1 LDKYIF
7 HINPIDFIFSGTIVT
22 GLLFVLLLMFT
33 KRSDQAANRFLGLAL
48 AIVVLWMIGL
58 PAINIQH
65 HSSFTYRDS
74 PPQFSLILGPLIYFY
89 VLKKTKPE
97 YSFRRRDLI
106 HFSPFFLE
114 LVIWFL
120 QTRQNTPA
128 VKQVNIV
135 LLSLAFISI
144 TVYLCWSYSLVRAF
158 RRWLK
163 FNADGR
169 DKYQLRGLQRL
180 LVAFGIIGLLWMAC
194 IVASHFFYHQPG
206 VILYA
211 LSVALTIAITA
222 MGSSAIL
229 RPVLSIPANVSLGL
243 PTELAQRGDWLRK
256 AIETGLHY
264 QDPDLSL
271 NSLSKA
277 TGVHTHELSR
287 IINLAIGKNFNDL
300 INEYRILDVKRKMQD
315 RAYDRIT
322 LFGIAQLAGFNSK
335 STFNRAFRQITG
347 KSASEYKSE
356 LKKVRPNYKL
366 RPEPRFAPVISHQQT
381 TPKWYDDKLNRNFM
395 FKNYLKVAWRN
406 LVRNKAHTFINMAGL
421 SVGLACSLL
430 IMLWVQ
436 SEVGMDAFH
445 TNHDSIYQVYERQY
459 FDNKV
464 NGQYF
469 TPGMMA
475 AEIKRNVPEVKYASS
490 AIFYEWHTFKT
501 KENVIKMQGGSADA
515 DFFKMFS
522 FSIIRGNAQNA
533 LNTLSGVA
541 ISEKMAN
548 ALFGGVNTAMGK
560 AVMVD
565 SKKQFT
571 VTAVFDNV
579 GANSSLKFDYLFNWG
594 TFLENNPWAKEW
606 GNNTPYTYLQLRPDA
621 NPVLVDGK
629 ITHML
634 EKLDKVQKKG
644 IFTEELGMQKFVET
658 YLHSTF
664 TNGKIDGG
672 RIGYVRMFSIIAIFI
687 LLIACINFMNLTTA
701 RSVKRAKE
709 IGVRKVVGALRGG
722 LIKQFISESLLLT
735 TLSVSLALLL
745 LMFALPYFNQITQ
758 KEIALPFNNLSFW
771 LQLILVTL
779 ITGLVAGSYPA
790 LFLSSFNPVKVL
802 KGTLKLQSG
811 TTLFR
816 KGLVVFQFVLS
827 ILMITGTIIISRQ
840 IAYIQSKN
848 LGFDKE
854 NLVFLN
860 LEGDI
865 LKKYDVLRNEAL
877 KLPGIKAITH
887 SNTEPTSIQ
896 SSTIGVDWEGKNPG
910 SQISF
915 SNDGVGYDFISTLKL
930 KLLAGRDFSK
940 DFPGDSAGFIVNQAA
955 VERLGYTD
963 PLGKPLTLWGNKG
976 KIVGVVENFHA
987 GSMHDPIKPL
997 ILYLNPNM
1005 DYGFALLRIEAGKT
1019 KQALAGLETI
1029 YKELN
1034 PNFPFSYTFANEE
1047 FNKLY
1052 KSEQMIG
1059 GLSDAFAFLAIFISC
1074 LGLLGLAMFTAEQR
1088 LKEIGIRK
1096 VLGASIRSLFTL
1108 LSSEFLVLVVIA
1120 LFIALPTAWYFMDIW
1135 LRSYAYHA
1143 PIQWWMFAIS
1153 GVTIIGI
1160 TLLTVSFQA
1169 IKAALVNPIKSLR
1182 SE

>member
-7 HINPIDFIFSGTIVT
+7 HISPYDIVFIGAIIT
-22 GLLFVLLLMFT
+22 GLLFVVLLMFT
-33 KRSDQAANRFLGLAL
+33 KRSDQAANRFLGVAL
-48 AIVVLWMIGL
+48 AIVVFWTMGL
-58 PAINIQH
+58 PVTDIRPGAYFSYHNL
-65 HSSFTYRDS
+65 
-74 PPQFSLILGPLIYFY
+74 PLQFSLILGPLIYFY
-89 VLKKTKPE
+89 VLKKTKTE
-97 YSFRRRDLI
+97 FSFHRKDLV
-106 HFSPFFLE
+106 HFSPLFIE
-114 LVIWFL
+114 LVVWFL
-120 QTRQNTPA
+120 QARQIMQLNP
-128 VKQVNIV
+128 
-135 LLSLAFISI
+135 LLLLFAFISV
-144 TVYLCWSYSLVRAF
+144 TVYLGWSYSLVKAF

-163 FNADGR
+163 FNADEQ
-169 DKYQLRGLQRL
+169 DKYQLRWLQHL
-180 LVAFGIIGLLWMAC
+180 LIVFGITWVVWMLSIAT
-194 IVASHFFYHQPG
+194 SRLFYHEPA
-206 VILYA
+206 IIFYA
-211 LSVALTIAITA
+211 LSVALTIAITI
-222 MGSSAIL
+222 MGALAVL
-229 RPVLSIPANVSLGL
+229 RPVLNMPVNESPGL
-243 PTELAQRGDWLRK
+243 PMGLAQRGDWLRK
-256 AIETGLHY
+256 NIQTSLHY

-271 NSLSKA
+271 SSLAKA
-277 TGVHTHELSR
+277 VGVHTHELSR
-287 IINLAIGKNFNDL
+287 IINQAIGKNFNDL

-315 RAYDRIT
+315 PAYDRLT
-322 LFGIAQLAGFNSK
+322 LLGIAQSAGFNSRA
-335 STFNRAFRQITG
+335 TFNRAFKQMTG
-347 KSASEYKSE
+347 KSAAEYKDE
-356 LKKVRPNYKL
+356 LKKVRSNYKL
-366 RPEPRFAPVISHQQT
+366 RQEPRFAPVISHQQT
-381 TPKWYDDKLNRNFM
+381 TIKWFDDKLNRNFM

-436 SEVGMDAFH
+436 SEVGVDAFH
-445 TNHDSIYQVYERQY
+445 TNRDNLYQVYERQY

-469 TPGMMA
+469 TPGRMA

-490 AIFYEWHTFKT
+490 AVFYEWHTFKT
-501 KENVIKMQGGSADA
+501 GENVIKMQGGSADA

-522 FSIIRGNAQNA
+522 FPLIRGNAQNA

-541 ISEKMAN
+541 ISKKLAN
-548 ALFGGVNTAMGK
+548 ALFGDASTAMGK

-571 VTAVFDNV
+571 VSAVFDNV
-579 GANSSLKFDYLFNWG
+579 GANSSIRFDYLFNWG

-606 GNNTPYTYLQLRPDA
+606 GNNTPLTYLQLRPDA
-621 NPVLVDGK
+621 NPALVDGK

-634 EKLDKVQKKG
+634 EKLDNAQKKG
-644 IFTEELGMQKFVET
+644 TFTEELGMQKFAET

-672 RIGYVRMFSIIAIFI
+672 RIGYVRMFSIIAAFI

-722 LIKQFISESLLLT
+722 LIQQFISESMLLT
-735 TLSVSLALLL
+735 TLSVLLALLI
-745 LMFALPYFNQITQ
+745 LMLALPSFNQITQ
-758 KEIALPFNNLSFW
+758 KEIELPFNNLSFW

-779 ITGLVAGSYPA
+779 ITGLVSGSYPA

-854 NLVFLN
+854 NLVFMN

-877 KLPGIKAITH
+877 KVPGVKSITH

-910 SQISF
+910 SEISF

-955 VERLGYTD
+955 VERLGYAN
-963 PLGKPLTLWGNKG
+963 PIGKPLTLWGNKG
-976 KIVGVVENFHA
+976 KIVGVVENFHS

-1019 KQALAGLETI
+1019 KQALAGLESI

-1059 GLSDAFAFLAIFISC
+1059 ELSDAFAFLAIFISC
-1074 LGLLGLAMFTAEQR
+1074 MGLLGLAMFTAEQR

-1096 VLGASIRSLFTL
+1096 VLGASVQSLFAL
-1108 LSSEFLVLVVIA
+1108 LSSEFLALVLIA
-1120 LFIALPTAWYFMDIW
+1120 LIIALPTAWYFMNIW

-1143 PIQWWMFAIS
+1143 PVQWWMFAIP
-1153 GVTIIGI
+1153 GVAIIGI
-1160 TLLTVSFQA
+1160 ALLTVSFQA
-1169 IKAALVNPIKSLR
+1169 IKAALINPIKSLR